1 MNDNEII
8 ELFFARSESAI
19 TETQAKYGAYCRYIA
34 HNILFDNQDAEECE
48 NDTYLKAWNSI
59 PPHRP
64 SSLSAFL
71 GRITRNLAL
80 NKLKARNTQKRGQGE
95 CEMSLDELSE
105 IIGTEDISI
114 EENQLSAV
122 IDRFLEELPKEK
134 RLVFVGRYWYFDS
147 IKTIASKT
155 GFSEGK
161 IKMMLKRVKNELKEF
176 LEEEGVCR

>member
-8 ELFFARSESAI
+8 ELFFAHSESAI
-19 TETQAKYGAYCRYIA
+19 AEAQSKYGAYCRYIA
-34 HNILFDNQDAEECE
+34 HNILFDSQDAEECE

-71 GRITRNLAL
+71 GRIARNLAL
-80 NKLKARNTQKRGQGE
+80 NKLKARNAQKRGQGE

-114 EENQLSAV
+114 EENQLSAL
-122 IDRFLEELPKEK
+122 IDRFLGELPKEK

-147 IKTIASKT
+147 IKDIASKT

-176 LEEEGVCR
+176 LEKEGVY